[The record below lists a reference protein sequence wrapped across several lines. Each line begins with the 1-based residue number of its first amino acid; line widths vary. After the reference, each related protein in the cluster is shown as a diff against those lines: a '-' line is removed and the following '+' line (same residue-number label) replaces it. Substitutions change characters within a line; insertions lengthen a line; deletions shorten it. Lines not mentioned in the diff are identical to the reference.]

1 MTRDS
6 NDGASDTSETIA
18 YVKSFRGGRGK
29 SVAVI
34 DSEHNMFLQR
44 KSDGPFPRSRSQTGK
59 HDDYSSMP
67 WSDFQARLRK
77 AKSGYQDMESV
88 IIDQH
93 PSPIATTEGLFRIK
107 TLPTPKNGHELSKTS
122 SSSRSSSDDW
132 SARDSSGDEL
142 SDRQKD
148 LVHTDDVDKDVAIKN
163 AVETMRRNF
172 DDVQEQERDLRTLM
186 ELSTNDI
193 YREIIGFHGGIAA
206 IISALATFPDE
217 DNIQELGMHLLV
229 DVCIASDSNRK
240 FAAQYEV
247 AKTLV
252 MLMKNRRNTK
262 QKLIASTLRAITHC
276 CKQNLESQSL
286 AGTCG
291 GVGEIIKTMT
301 CKAYNTL
308 IELHC
313 LRALESIA
321 AQHDENTERI
331 RMDDGVGAVL
341 RMMRRNGDCPVTNEL
356 ATEILVHL
364 LANSEDT
371 QIYIGRIGGVK
382 DVLHA
387 LHLATGSETAVTSAC
402 LCLRYLAFDE
412 DNRRRMS
419 SLSGV
424 RAIMKTAEAMKG
436 SSAETNAS
444 ILLALANATFDDYA
458 NKSAAAREGG
468 VSTLVSIM
476 AIYEEETEVV
486 EYACRVLRNISDSR
500 QRTKKSCFKHGSVAA
515 VAAAMK
521 KHVDISG
528 IQEHGAAMLINMMN
542 SFSQAVRAAKME
554 DHLETVCDV
563 HSLNE
568 FTFAQVHH
576 LAEMLRKPS
585 GLSGIIQRKAVD
597 TFASLH
603 SISSTGGTAIQAV
616 PSSSSTTFHHFDS
629 KPLLGHEK
637 SIPTT
642 GALSHLS
649 STDSLHRHIE
659 SPCSATEGAPPT
671 FLSKLSHHSNES
683 IDY

>member
-1 MTRDS
+1 MTKDS
-6 NDGASDTSETIA
+6 NDDASDTSETIA

-29 SVAVI
+29 SVAFI
-34 DSEHNMFLQR
+34 GSEPNIFLPG
-44 KSDGPFPRSRSQTGK
+44 KSDGPFPRSRSQPGK
-59 HDDYSSMP
+59 RNVYSSMP

-88 IIDQH
+88 IIDQP
-93 PSPIATTEGLFRIK
+93 PSPIATAGGLFRISA
-107 TLPTPKNGHELSKTS
+107 LSKA
-122 SSSRSSSDDW
+122 SSRSSSYDG
-132 SARDSSGDEL
+132 SARESSSDEL

-148 LVHTDDVDKDVAIKN
+148 LVHIDYVDKDVAIKN

-172 DDVQEQERDLRTLM
+172 DVVQDQERDLRTLM

-193 YREIIGFHGGIAA
+193 YREIIGFHGGIAVT
-206 IISALATFPDE
+206 ISALATFPDE
-217 DNIQELGMHLLV
+217 DIIQELGMHLLV

-240 FAAQYEV
+240 FAAQCEV

-252 MLMKNRRNTK
+252 MLLKNRQSTK

-301 CKAYNTL
+301 CKAYNSL
-308 IELHC
+308 VELHC

-321 AQHDENTERI
+321 AQHDENTERV
-331 RMDDGVGAVL
+331 RMEDGVGAVL

-356 ATEILVHL
+356 ATEILVNL

-402 LCLRYLAFDE
+402 LCLRYLAFEE

-419 SLSGV
+419 SLYGV

-476 AIYEEETEVV
+476 AIHEETTEVV
-486 EYACRVLRNISDSR
+486 EYACRVMRNISDSR
-500 QRTKKSCFKHGSVAA
+500 QGTKKSCFKHGSVTA

-521 KHVDISG
+521 MHVDISG

-542 SFSQAVRAAKME
+542 SFSHAVRAAKMD

-576 LAEMLRKPS
+576 LAELLRKPS
-585 GLSGIIQRKAVD
+585 GLSGMIQRKAVD
-597 TFASLH
+597 TIASLH
-603 SISSTGGTAIQAV
+603 SISSMGGTAIQAV

-629 KPLLGHEK
+629 KPLGHEN
-637 SIPTT
+637 SFPTT

-649 STDSLHRHIE
+649 STDSVQRRIE
-659 SPCSATEGAPPT
+659 LPCSAAKGALPT
-671 FLSKLSHHSNES
+671 FPSNLSRHSNES